1 MKSFRPL
8 LAAAS
13 SLLFLSPLIGAPVPI
28 SDATYSGS
36 FTAGTPENITGNA
49 TVTGLTTSEG
59 TFSNLIGATA
69 NGTVSSQI
77 NNSLGTAPSS
87 TDQAVSG
94 LTVNDGINNLSA
106 TTTGNNFQLGGP
118 INSNTR
124 FFIIE
129 SAPVSGTIGDP
140 VTVTLINASNATVG
154 TYTLS
159 LTASQFT
166 SSVAGNSSTALATL
180 QYTSGVPANTAN
192 PSKLGGVTFSLADF
206 TGSGDLST
214 VTGIRLSSNDALD
227 PNVVGSFS
235 VPLPITDATYSGSF
249 TAGTPENI
257 TGPATVSSITTS
269 EGTFTNLIG
278 ATANGIT
285 SSVQPS
291 SVGTTPSNDQAG
303 RNLAATGLTA
313 NDAVQNLASGNFQFS
328 SGTPLDFNARFF
340 IFDTTPVGSTAGDDT
355 TVQLIDS
362 ANNVVGSF
370 SFNLLA
376 SSFTSTAANTTNT
389 ALATLTYTQNPN
401 SNFSAKLGG
410 VSFSLANLGVTSAT
424 LASVSSATGIRLVSP
439 GLDPSVVGLYS
450 VAAPTPTPTPTPTP
464 SGTPI
469 LFVGNSFTHGNNEPA
484 LSYNN
489 TNITDEN
496 GTGYG
501 GVPGIFKKLTTQ
513 AGLSYNV
520 SIEAVSAETLS
531 WHYTNKAAIIGQSKW
546 EIVVLQELSTGPLP
560 TAHGGDPS
568 GFYTGADNLQNLV
581 LANNSAAKVLLYET
595 WTSPASA
602 TNQSYNGVLQAMQ
615 DDLQVAYFKAFYD
628 FGFTSVARVGDAFMR
643 CVDQGLADPNNSG
656 APGTFNIWST
666 ADNRHASQYGSYLS
680 AAVFFEKI
688 TGLDP
693 RTLSVTS
700 GSAAADLG
708 INPTDGANLNRIAYE
723 ITALPDPTP
732 PPTPP
737 TVHTLQ
743 SSGSTLNWNTSA
755 SWIEGTALAS
765 SSAVL
770 INSNSSNNSIVA
782 NSVDGNNHPAFLETV
797 SFDIGS
803 STKNLQGNATLTI
816 DRALPLIGG
825 TDALGGTDLLHL
837 SSNTTGIVNI
847 GTNSGLGNLLLSF
860 LNPGSIDVENA
871 SARLNMGPTVIVSGA
886 VNVTKTGLG
895 TLTLAGANTFG
906 SGTGHTFTIN
916 AGTVLANTAVSGA
929 QSATGVGNVVV
940 SANTTLGGTG
950 QITPGAGNQ
959 ISVASGGF
967 LAPGAGIGTLTIN
980 GANTSAPVLAV
991 TAGAKLLFELDSTGP
1006 GNFQSDEVALL
1017 NGATGDIAFGGN
1029 AISFTDLSFGGLA
1042 PGAYTLFT
1050 ATAGDNY
1057 GGLTT
1062 DGSGFITAGLILG
1075 TGVEAYSANL
1085 QVTGANL
1092 VLNLSPKPYT
1102 SWKSQNFTLAER
1114 SDPNISGDLAAP
1126 AGDGISNLLKYA
1138 LNLDPHVSGV
1148 SGLPTPG
1155 TMTAADN
1162 MQYLTLTYKEVISAT
1177 DLSYVVEVGSDL
1189 ASWNFGSAFTEVVSS
1204 TNDPNGITRTVVV
1217 RDLTPMT
1224 SGSHHFMRLLVTKF

>member
-1 MKSFRPL
+1 MKTFRPL

-13 SLLFLSPLIGAPVPI
+13 SFLLLSPLIGAPIPI
-28 SDATYSGS
+28 TDATYSGS
-36 FTAGTPENITGNA
+36 FAAGTPENITGNA

-77 NNSLGTAPSS
+77 NNSLGTAPA
-87 TDQAVSG
+87 TKDAAVSG
-94 LTVNDGINNLSA
+94 LSVNDGINNLSA
-106 TTTGNNFQLGGP
+106 TTTGNNFQLGAP

-129 SAPVSGTIGDP
+129 SAPVSGTIGDA

-159 LTASQFT
+159 LSASQFT

-180 QYTSGVPANTAN
+180 QYTAGIPANTAN

-214 VTGIRLSSNDALD
+214 VTGIRLSSSDALD
-227 PNVVGSFS
+227 PNVVGAFS
-235 VPLPITDATYSGSF
+235 VPLPITDATYTGSF
-249 TAGTPENI
+249 TAGTPEAI
-257 TGPATVSSITTS
+257 TGPATVSSITTA
-269 EGTFTNLIG
+269 EGTFSNLIG

-285 SSVQPS
+285 SIVQPS

-313 NDAVQNLASGNFQFS
+313 NDAVQNLGSGNFQFS
-328 SGTPLDFNARFF
+328 SGTPFDFNTRFF
-340 IFDTTPVGSTAGDDT
+340 IFDTTPKGSTAGDDA

-376 SSFTSTAANTTNT
+376 SSFTSTPANTTNT

-401 SNFSAKLGG
+401 SNFDSKLGG
-410 VSFSLANLGVTSAT
+410 VSFSLSNLGVTAAT
-424 LASVSSATGIRLVSP
+424 VASTSSATGIRLVSS
-439 GLDPSVVGLYS
+439 GLDPSVVGLYA
-450 VAAPTPTPTPTPTP
+450 VPAATPTPTPTPTP

-484 LSYNN
+484 ISYNN
-489 TNITDEN
+489 ANITDEN

-513 AGLSYNV
+513 AGLNYAV

-531 WHYTNKAAIIGQSKW
+531 WHYANKAAIIGQSKW
-546 EIVVLQELSTGPLP
+546 QIVVLQELSTGPLP
-560 TAHGGDPS
+560 TAHGGNPS
-568 GFYTGADNLQNLV
+568 DFYAGADNLQNLV
-581 LANNSAAKVLLYET
+581 LANNSAAKILLYET

-602 TNQSYNGVLQAMQ
+602 SNQNYNGVLQAMQ
-615 DDLQVAYFKAFYD
+615 DDLTSAYFNAFYT
-628 FGFTSVARVGDAFMR
+628 FGFTTVARVGDAFMR

-680 AAVFFEKI
+680 AAIFFEKI

-693 RTLSVTS
+693 RTLSVAS
-700 GSAAADLG
+700 GSAASDLG
-708 INPTDGANLNRIAYE
+708 ISATDGANLNRIAYE

-732 PPTPP
+732 APAPASPN
-737 TVHTLQ
+737 TLQ

-755 SWIEGTALAS
+755 SWVEGTALAS

-770 INSNSSNNSIVA
+770 INSSSADNSIVA
-782 NSVDGNNHPAFLETV
+782 NSVDGNNHPAFIQTL
-797 SFDIGS
+797 SFDIGAN
-803 STKNLQGNATLTI
+803 TKNLQGNATVTT
-816 DRALPLIGG
+816 DRALRLVGG

-837 SSNTTGIVNI
+837 SGATTGTVNI

-860 LNPGSIDVENA
+860 LNPGSIDVENP
-871 SARLNMGPTVIVSGA
+871 SARLNMGPTVVLSGA
-886 VNVTKTGLG
+886 VNVTKTGFG

-906 SGTGHTFTIN
+906 SGTGNTFTIST
-916 AGTVLANTAVSGA
+916 GTVLANTAVSGT

-940 SANTTLGGTG
+940 SANSTLGGIG
-950 QITPGAGNQ
+950 QITPGTGNQ
-959 ISVASGGF
+959 ISVSSGGF

-980 GANTSAPVLAV
+980 GANTSAPVLAM
-991 TAGAKLLFELDSTGP
+991 TAGAKLQFELNSNGP
-1006 GNFQSDEVALL
+1006 GNLQSDEIALL

-1029 AISFTDLSFGGLA
+1029 SITFTDLSFGGL
-1042 PGAYTLFT
+1042 PQGTYPLFT

-1062 DGSGFITAGLILG
+1062 DGSGFITAGLTLG
-1075 TGVEAYSANL
+1075 TGVESYSANL
-1085 QVTGANL
+1085 QVAGANL

-1102 SWKSQNFTLAER
+1102 SWKSQHFTLAER
-1114 SDPNISGDLAAP
+1114 SDPNISGDLATP
-1126 AGDGISNLLKYA
+1126 AGDGIANLLKYA
-1138 LNLDPHVSGV
+1138 LNLDPHLSGA
-1148 SGLPTPG
+1148 SGLPTAG

-1162 MQYLTLTYKEVISAT
+1162 MQYLTLTYREVISAT
-1177 DLSYVVEVGSDL
+1177 DLSYVVEVGGDL
-1189 ASWNFGSAFTEVVSS
+1189 AAWNFGSAFTDVVSS
-1204 TNDPNGITRTVVV
+1204 SNDPNGITRTVVV
-1217 RDLTPMT
+1217 RDLTPIT
-1224 SGSHHFMRLLVTKF
+1224 GGSHHFMRLRVTKS